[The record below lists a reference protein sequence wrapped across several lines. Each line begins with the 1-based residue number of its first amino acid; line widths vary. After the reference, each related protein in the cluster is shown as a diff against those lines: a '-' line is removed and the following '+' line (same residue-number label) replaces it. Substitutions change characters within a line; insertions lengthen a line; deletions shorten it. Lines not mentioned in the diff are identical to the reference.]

1 MVATV
6 SLPPAD
12 AIEPMTNAFPA
23 ASRLHRDAL
32 VALIARIQ
40 AAPGTEQD
48 TDADIQQLVEAV
60 LDPDAV
66 NYIFHDDLSATEIA
80 DRILQYRP
88 VVL

>member
-1 MVATV
+1 
-6 SLPPAD
+6 
-12 AIEPMTNAFPA
+12 MTNAFPA

-32 VALIARIQ
+32 IALIARIQ
-40 AAPGTEQD
+40 AAAGSEQD

>member
-1 MVATV
+1 
-6 SLPPAD
+6 
-12 AIEPMTNAFPA
+12 MTNAFPA

-40 AAPGTEQD
+40 AAPGAEQD
-48 TDADIQQLVEAV
+48 TDADIQRLVEAV
-60 LDPDAV
+60 LDPNAV

>member
-1 MVATV
+1 
-6 SLPPAD
+6 
-12 AIEPMTNAFPA
+12 MTESFPA
-23 ASRLHRDAL
+23 GSRLDRDAL

-48 TDADIQQLVEAV
+48 TDADIQRLVDAV

-66 NYIFHDDLSATEIA
+66 NYIFHADLSAPQIA

-88 VVL
+88 RVL

>member
-1 MVATV
+1 
-6 SLPPAD
+6 
-12 AIEPMTNAFPA
+12 MTNAFPA

-32 VALIARIQ
+32 VALIMRIQ

>member
-1 MVATV
+1 
-6 SLPPAD
+6 
-12 AIEPMTNAFPA
+12 MTTGFPA

-40 AAPGTEQD
+40 AAAGSEQD
-48 TDADIQQLVEAV
+48 ADADITLLLEAV

-66 NYIFHDDLSATEIA
+66 NYIFHQDLSAPQIA

-88 VVL
+88 LVL

>member
-1 MVATV
+1 M
-6 SLPPAD
+6 
-12 AIEPMTNAFPA
+12 
-23 ASRLHRDAL
+23 HRDAL
-32 VALIARIQ
+32 VALIVRIQ

-48 TDADIQQLVEAV
+48 TDADIQRLVEAV
-60 LDPDAV
+60 LDPNAV

>member
-1 MVATV
+1 
-6 SLPPAD
+6 
-12 AIEPMTNAFPA
+12 MTNAFPA
-23 ASRLHRDAL
+23 PSRLHRDAL
-32 VALIARIQ
+32 VALIVRIQ

-48 TDADIQQLVEAV
+48 TDADIQRLVEAV
-60 LDPDAV
+60 LDPNAV

>member
-1 MVATV
+1 
-6 SLPPAD
+6 
-12 AIEPMTNAFPA
+12 MTAGFPA

-40 AAPGTEQD
+40 AAAGSEQD
-48 TDADIQQLVEAV
+48 ADADITLLLEAV

-66 NYIFHDDLSATEIA
+66 NYIFHQDLSAPQIA

-88 VVL
+88 LVL